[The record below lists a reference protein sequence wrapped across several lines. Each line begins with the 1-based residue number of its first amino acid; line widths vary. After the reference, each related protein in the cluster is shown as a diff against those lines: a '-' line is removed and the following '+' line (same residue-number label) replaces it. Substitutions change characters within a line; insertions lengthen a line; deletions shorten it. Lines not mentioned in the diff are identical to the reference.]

1 MFTQRSSRLNPPQ
14 LGSPPRAAGHAA
26 AGRRPALGGR
36 LGRAAGG
43 QRRRGRWSRPC
54 EFPLLSRHACR
65 VRVSRIGWRGST
77 V

>member
-14 LGSPPRAAGHAA
+14 LGRPPRAAGHAA

-43 QRRRGRWSRPC
+43 QRRRGRW
-54 EFPLLSRHACR
+54 
-65 VRVSRIGWRGST
+65 
-77 V
+77 